1 MKKSGWVVIILLLVL
16 IGASYWLLR
25 GSDSVHL
32 DRQEIVVN
40 VPDTFEK

>member
-16 IGASYWLLR
+16 IGVSFWLLR
-25 GSDSVHL
+25 ATDAEQL
-32 DRQEIVVN
+32 TRREVVVD